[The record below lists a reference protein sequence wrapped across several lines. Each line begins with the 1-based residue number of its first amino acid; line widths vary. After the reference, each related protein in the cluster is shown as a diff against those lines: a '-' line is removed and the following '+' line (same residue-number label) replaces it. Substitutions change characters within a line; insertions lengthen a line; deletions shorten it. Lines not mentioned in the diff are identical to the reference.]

1 MTYAKYVELIH
12 ADATSLEALVDK
24 YGIESIVCGLAG
36 ICSAKAEHI
45 ATNWQDASL
54 AKRWMVVSA
63 TIDRAAFPA
72 RGL

>member
-1 MTYAKYVELIH
+1 MTYDQYRALI
-12 ADATSLEALVDK
+12 AEDGTALEALVDK
-24 YGIESIVCGLAG
+24 YSIETVIEALSQ

-45 ATNWQDASL
+45 ATNWQDAHL

-63 TIDRAAFPA
+63 TVDKAVFPA